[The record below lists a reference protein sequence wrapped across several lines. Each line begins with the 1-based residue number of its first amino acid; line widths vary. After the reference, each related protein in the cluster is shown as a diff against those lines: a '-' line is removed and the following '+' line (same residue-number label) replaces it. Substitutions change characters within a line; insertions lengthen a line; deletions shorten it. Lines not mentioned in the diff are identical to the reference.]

1 MKKLLLFV
9 IACTLGLFGAVNA
22 QETITIGQGAE
33 DNYDVPFATY
43 YYGSYSQQSYTKAE
57 IEEAGGSAGT
67 ITSVAFNVSQINTTL
82 TNRVLKVFMTNID
95 TEESVNFSLYTGV
108 SNYPLPNLDGL
119 VFDGTVNFNT
129 VGWVEIPFTTPFVYN
144 GNHLLITVVD
154 NTDDSE
160 NTDIYFRVDKKVEYL
175 GNDPL
180 NWATNGNTTN
190 PPIDP
195 TEFSMGGQPNTF
207 RNQIQFTFAAAGE
220 GGGEEP
226 TPEPE
231 PTPAY
236 VEIGTGDNE
245 TMVVPVNM
253 NSGYSYSQ
261 QLYTAQEI
269 GIASGD
275 ITGVSFKV
283 NSGFSGTRTVDVYM
297 KHTEKTAFVDSYTY
311 EKMTEDNKVF
321 SGNFVVEANEGQWAE
336 IVFDTPFAYEGG
348 NFVISINDYTASNPG
363 ETYFCTD
370 YLEEYKTLYYYPLWN
385 GSKLDPSN
393 MSGKGYGSYHRN
405 IVRFALASGE
415 GGETPTP
422 EPEPVA
428 PAMPVVTYT
437 ATETTVTLTWEAVD
451 GATEYNIYT
460 PADFDENV
468 LGLKET
474 TYTFENLTAAKE
486 YCFQVSAVNAVGES
500 DATNICA
507 TTEAATEEPGEGG
520 EGDENGVITIGAGG
534 EIQEFPFSMYEYY
547 GASQQ
552 LFTAEE
558 IKHAAGNIE
567 SFALRFF
574 GETYSMSPSDP
585 TDKSFTRTWQVYV
598 QNTELTEIKAYQ
610 DITTEDLYFSGTCV
624 FTAGEWTTFEFA
636 SDFEYEGKGI
646 LITMFDLTGQ
656 RAGGNYYQFYCDM
669 APNNAYHCFT
679 GYPVYAPTVDTE
691 FGPYDLNNTYM
702 KNQIQLTFAAGEGG
716 ETPTP
721 EPEPTV
727 PAAPQNLVAT
737 ANGQTS
743 LILTWDAVEGATGYN
758 IYSGTNVIAE
768 VTEPT
773 DTVNYLQAGQ
783 EFCFFVSAV
792 NEVGESEL
800 AEVCG
805 ETEAAPV
812 APAIPTNVAAVA
824 GLNNVMISWDA
835 VEDATYYIVYNNGAE
850 WTSSSTP
857 NATIS
862 GLEIGQEYCFAVKA
876 GADAESELS
885 ESVCVTTGV
894 VEEDE
899 VLVGTP
905 TGKHYAPFFTTLATD
920 LTVEMIYKA
929 EAIGKAG
936 VINEIAFSYNDGKV
950 TTADIA
956 IYFAETDK
964 AEFTDGS
971 DSIAEALTLVYE
983 GAAVAIC
990 DTPWETFELSTPFNY
1005 SGEKNLAVV
1014 VVKTNGSKSANNWQT
1029 YDAANSVLLKG
1040 MGVYSKTPVAKFAM
1054 SEPAVPTA
1062 KAYRL
1067 ESVADGFSAKSYV
1080 YDEELTNRVVA
1091 VEEDFVPTVI
1101 SYNEAGQIASAI
1113 VYAEELDSVGNPI
1126 EFSSTRYTYNED
1138 GLWVG
1143 YKEVAYD
1150 WMSGGLTETETT
1162 LNYNE
1167 NGQLVSV
1174 VTDEIIQE
1182 VTYNEAGLIAEV
1194 VTSKTVVEGE
1204 EEGEGGF
1211 DDGGVVPVSEEENE
1225 EDAEEGTEEETV
1237 MYTDKKVFEYDAE
1250 GRLVKKS
1257 TYLYYGE
1264 FVLGEVE
1271 VYEYDG
1277 NGNCVS
1283 METYEADEETG
1294 ELKANPWMVDQY
1306 FYDLTI
1312 NNEDVYSF
1320 EYPHLAFI
1328 NWVEPS
1334 HVNILTKVL
1343 NYTQFYND
1351 ETGSMEMG
1359 ACDVKVYN
1367 YNPEVLSAPLAPMNV
1382 QAEVKSAETIELS
1395 WAGFA
1400 DAETFTIYSA
1410 DTVYAEGLV
1419 DPYYTIEGL
1428 EMNVDYCFTVQAIN
1442 EVGVSEVSAPAC
1454 AKIELPAT
1462 PANLVAEAT
1471 SDTTIALTWD
1481 EIPGIWSYNVY
1492 KVVDT
1497 TYEFVGEAWWINYT
1511 VEGLTAETEY
1521 SFVVKS
1527 VNNVGESLASNVAT
1541 ATTLKAEE
1549 DEPVVPEPVVP
1560 AAPVVAVD
1568 TVTETTVVLT
1578 WAAVEGALSYNV
1590 YQGED
1595 SIANVTETTYTV
1607 TGLTANTE
1615 YSFTVTAVNEAG
1627 ESEASN
1633 VATATT
1639 LKGEGI
1645 AENAAA
1651 FNIYPNPATDR
1662 VVIETEA
1669 TIESVTIYSITGVMV
1684 YSEVDFNNNT
1694 INVSDL
1700 ASGVYVM
1707 KVRTENGE
1715 ALQRFIKK

>member
-9 IACTLGLFGAVNA
+9 IACTLGLFGTVRA
-22 QETITIGQGAE
+22 QETLFYDDFGATSSDAENSLATNWVVFQAPNATGYGWIAGFGSQNGGYKDSPCAASPSYGAGDYVAKNYLITKEAYTISETSELKWYMKHDFPDYASADTYWVIILSE
-33 DNYDVPFATY
+33 LSDDN
-43 YYGSYSQQSYTKAE
+43 
-57 IEEAGGSAGT
+57 
-67 ITSVAFNVSQINTTL
+67 
-82 TNRVLKVFMTNID
+82 
-95 TEESVNFSLYTGV
+95 SVNIANVVKV
-108 SNYPLPNLDGL
+108 SDGL
-119 VFDGTVNFNT
+119 KYTMGEFDKSISLSAYAGQTLHIGFYHEGIGGGYVSIDN
-129 VGWVEIPFTTPFVYN
+129 VELT
-144 GNHLLITVVD
+144 
-154 NTDDSE
+154 
-160 NTDIYFRVDKKVEYL
+160 
-175 GNDPL
+175 
-180 NWATNGNTTN
+180 
-190 PPIDP
+190 
-195 TEFSMGGQPNTF
+195 GG
-207 RNQIQFTFAAAGE
+207 ASGE
-220 GGGEEP
+220 GGGEEPTPEPEPTPDPEP

-297 KHTEKTAFVDSYTY
+297 KHTEKTVFVDGYTY

-321 SGNFVVEANEGQWAE
+321 SGNFVVEANEGKWAE

-348 NFVISINDYTASNPG
+348 NFVISINDYTASNTG
-363 ETYFCTD
+363 ETYFGTD
-370 YLEEYKTLYYYPLWN
+370 YLEEYKTLYYYPYLG

-393 MSGKGYGSYHRN
+393 MSGKGYPSYNRN

-428 PAMPVVTYT
+428 PATPVVEFT
-437 ATETTVTLTWEAVD
+437 ATETTVTLTWDAVD

-534 EIQEFPFSMYEYY
+534 EIQEYPFSMYESY

-574 GETYSMSPSDP
+574 GETYGMSASDP
-585 TDKSFTRTWQVYV
+585 TDKSFTRTWEVYV
-598 QNTELTEIKAYQ
+598 QNTELTELKAYQ

-624 FTAGEWTTFEFA
+624 FTAGEWTTFEFT

-646 LITMFDLTGQ
+646 LITMFDKTGA
-656 RAGGNYYQFYCDM
+656 RAGGYYYQFYCDI
-669 APNNAYHCFT
+669 APKNAYHCFA
-679 GYPVYAPTVDTE
+679 GHPVYAPTVDTE
-691 FGPYDLNNTYM
+691 FGPYDLNNTFM

-716 ETPTP
+716 GETPTP
-721 EPEPTV
+721 EPEPTA

-758 IYSGTNVIAE
+758 IYSGTELIAE

-835 VEDATYYIVYNNGAE
+835 VEGAEYYIIYNNGSE
-850 WTSSSTP
+850 WASATTP
-857 NATIS
+857 NVTIS
-862 GLEIGQEYCFAVKA
+862 DLEIGQEYCFAVKS
-876 GADAESELS
+876 GADVESELS
-885 ESVCVTTGV
+885 EPVCVTVGAL
-894 VEEDE
+894 EEDE

-905 TGKHYAPFFTTLATD
+905 TGKHYAPFFTTLAND
-920 LTVEMIYKA
+920 LSVEMIYKA
-929 EAIGKAG
+929 EEIGKAG
-936 VINEIAFSYNDGKV
+936 VINEIAFSYKDGNV
-950 TTADIA
+950 TAADIA
-956 IYFAETDK
+956 IYFAETEK
-964 AEFTDGS
+964 AEFADKDDAIT
-971 DSIAEALTLVYE
+971 EALTLVYE
-983 GAAVAIC
+983 GSAVAIC

-1014 VVKTNGSKSANNWQT
+1014 VVKTNGTKSANNWQT

-1054 SEPAVPTA
+1054 SEPAAPTA

-1126 EFSSTRYTYNED
+1126 EFSSTRY
-1138 GLWVG
+1138 
-1143 YKEVAYD
+1143 
-1150 WMSGGLTETETT
+1150 
-1162 LNYNE
+1162 
-1167 NGQLVSV
+1167 
-1174 VTDEIIQE
+1174 
-1182 VTYNEAGLIAEV
+1182 TYNEAGLIAEV

-1271 VYEYDG
+1271 VYEYDE

-1334 HVNILTKVL
+1334 RVNILTKVL

-1382 QAEVKSAETIELS
+1382 QAEVTSAETIELS

-1419 DPYYTIEGL
+1419 DPY
-1428 EMNVDYCFTVQAIN
+1428 
-1442 EVGVSEVSAPAC
+1442 
-1454 AKIELPAT
+1454 
-1462 PANLVAEAT
+1462 
-1471 SDTTIALTWD
+1471 
-1481 EIPGIWSYNVY
+1481 
-1492 KVVDT
+1492 
-1497 TYEFVGEAWWINYT
+1497 
-1511 VEGLTAETEY
+1511 
-1521 SFVVKS
+1521 
-1527 VNNVGESLASNVAT
+1527 
-1541 ATTLKAEE
+1541 
-1549 DEPVVPEPVVP
+1549 
-1560 AAPVVAVD
+1560 
-1568 TVTETTVVLT
+1568 
-1578 WAAVEGALSYNV
+1578 
-1590 YQGED
+1590 
-1595 SIANVTETTYTV
+1595 
-1607 TGLTANTE
+1607 
-1615 YSFTVTAVNEAG
+1615 
-1627 ESEASN
+1627 
-1633 VATATT
+1633 
-1639 LKGEGI
+1639 
-1645 AENAAA
+1645 
-1651 FNIYPNPATDR
+1651 
-1662 VVIETEA
+1662 
-1669 TIESVTIYSITGVMV
+1669 
-1684 YSEVDFNNNT
+1684 
-1694 INVSDL
+1694 
-1700 ASGVYVM
+1700 
-1707 KVRTENGE
+1707 
-1715 ALQRFIKK
+1715 